1 MFEFSRAMP
10 GDEVTAAD
18 VVVALKMFGA
28 PHAYLFDR
36 DFFDE
41 FEKYISDR
49 IHAIDESRED
59 FETPHEHL
67 ERIGCEFEVFDSTE
81 DGVWDGGARHAQR
94 VENQGA
100 SRELP
105 YGEASS

>member
-1 MFEFSRAMP
+1 MFEFSRAVP
-10 GDEVTAAD
+10 GDEVTAAEI
-18 VVVALKMFGA
+18 VVALKVFGA

-41 FEKYISDR
+41 FEKFISDR
-49 IHAIDESRED
+49 IHASDESRED

-67 ERIGCEFEVFDSTE
+67 ERIGCEFEVFEFGD
-81 DGVWDGGARHAQR
+81 DGVWDGGSRHAQR

-100 SRELP
+100 PSELP
-105 YGEASS
+105 YGKALS